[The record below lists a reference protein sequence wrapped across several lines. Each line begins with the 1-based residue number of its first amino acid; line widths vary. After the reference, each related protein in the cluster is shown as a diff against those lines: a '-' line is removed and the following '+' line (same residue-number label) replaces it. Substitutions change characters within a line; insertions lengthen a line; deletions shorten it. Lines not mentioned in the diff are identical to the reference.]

1 MGKEI
6 ISYDVMNY
14 VWSGLNENG
23 TKISEGSY
31 YIILQATTE
40 NGDNYSRSEIISL
53 YELSDIPPFN
63 IISEKS
69 ASKENSFG
77 ST

>member
-40 NGDNYSRSEIISL
+40 NGDNYSKSEIISL
-53 YELSDIPPFN
+53 YR
-63 IISEKS
+63 
-69 ASKENSFG
+69 
-77 ST
+77 